1 MYLSYID
8 KSTYTDYTAVTAEAI
23 GALGST
29 KYSGTLAAKAAKRT
43 VFPVVIKEAGGETL
57 IDNGDGTLTGNQG
70 STGTINYSTGAYSV
84 TFN

>member
-29 KYSGTLAAKAAKRT
+29 TYSGTLAAKAAKRT
-43 VFPVVIKEAGGETL
+43 VFLVVIKEAGGETL